1 MVKVYTPERG
11 DYIWLN
17 FDPQAGHEQKGRRP
31 ALVLSHF
38 AYNKKVGL
46 AICCPITSQEKGY
59 PFEVKIKTS
68 KLDGVILADQIRN
81 LDWKARNAEFI
92 EKTSSSVLN
101 SVTEKINLIMN

>member
-1 MVKVYTPERG
+1 MVKIYIPERG
-11 DYIWLN
+11 DCIWLN

-59 PFEVKIKTS
+59 PFEVKIKTP
-68 KLDGVILADQIRN
+68 KLNGVILADQIRN
-81 LDWKARNAEFI
+81 LDWKVRNAEFI